1 MLRSNHPSVRWF
13 LLALCVFVTSS
24 GLIAGVDG
32 TWNLIF
38 LTEAGERPISVTLKS
53 DGEHVSGP
61 VMNQEM
67 RGTFRDGKLSLRV
80 PDFYSDDAGMKADF
94 SFEGVVSGDKIAGT
108 WRFADY
114 TGAMKGSLATAAAA
128 AGGDV
133 NGVWD
138 FVLITEVGDKPMQMN
153 VALNGETV
161 SGKAGEQDVAGTY
174 KNGALSLTLKDFYSP
189 DAGFKADLKLTGN
202 VNGKALAGSWVF
214 GEYSGPLK
222 GTRGE

>member
-1 MLRSNHPSVRWF
+1 MLRSNHLSARWF
-13 LLALCVFVTSS
+13 ALAFCVFITTS
-24 GLIAGVDG
+24 GLFAGVDG
-32 TWNLIF
+32 TWNLVF

-53 DGEHVSGP
+53 DGENVSGP

-67 RGTFRDGKLSLRV
+67 KGTFRDGKLSLRV

-114 TGAMKGSLATAAAA
+114 TGEMKGSLASAADT
-128 AGGDV
+128 GDV

-153 VALNGETV
+153 VAVNGEMV
-161 SGKAGEQDVAGTY
+161 SGKAGEQDIAGSY
-174 KNGALSLTLKDFYSP
+174 KEGVLSLTLKDFYSP

-202 VNGKALAGSWVF
+202 VNGKALAGSWAF
-214 GEYSGPLK
+214 GEYNGPLK